1 MARMYGCGMW
11 MAEAVYAYGYT
22 FLYSHEKG
30 R

>member
-1 MARMYGCGMW
+1 MARMYGYEMR